1 MVNFDRPSIKE
12 RVDLLFHYLV
22 KYCQPPKSFKEKVSL
37 WRKHPSSIIYGK
49 KYINI
54 SSLQPEYIEEI
65 ALKIEGFS
73 AREVTKLVISWHDA
87 AFAKEDPVL
96 DKELIEQVLNNHLIQ
111 NKTKSKWNKEQNSYF
126 KMMHNK
132 I

>member
-1 MVNFDRPSIKE
+1 MVYFERPSNKE

-22 KYCQPPKSFKEKVSL
+22 KYCQPPKTLKEKFSL

-65 ALKIEGFS
+65 AKKIEGFS

-87 AFAKEDPVL
+87 AFAKENPVL
-96 DKELIEQVLNNHLIQ
+96 DNEVIEQVLNNHLNQ
-111 NKTKSKWNKEQNSYF
+111 NKTKSKWNTDQDSYF

>member
-1 MVNFDRPSIKE
+1 MVYFEKPSTKE

-22 KYCQPPKSFKEKVSL
+22 KYCQAPKGWKEKISL

-49 KYINI
+49 KYINF

-65 ALKIEGFS
+65 ANKIEGFS

-87 AFAKEDPVL
+87 AFAKADPVL
-96 DKELIEQVLNNHLIQ
+96 DKEVIEQVLNNHLNQ
-111 NKTKSKWNKEQNSYF
+111 NKTKSKWNVDQDSYF

>member
-22 KYCQPPKSFKEKVSL
+22 KFCQPPTTWKEKTAL
-37 WRKHPSSIIYGK
+37 WKKHPSSMIYGK
-49 KYINI
+49 KSINI
-54 SSLQPEYIEEI
+54 SNLQPEYIEEI
-65 ALKIEGFS
+65 AKKIEGFS

-96 DKELIEQVLNNHLIQ
+96 DKEVIEKVLENHLIQ
-111 NKTKSKWNKEQNSYF
+111 NKTKSKWNVDQESYF

-132 I
+132 L